1 MKKVI
6 TIQHCKSEQNQMKN
20 VRFYGNKPYKAAVV
34 HGGPGALGA
43 VAAIAHE
50 LSKDF
55 GVVEPLQTRD
65 SISELLIE
73 LDEVITA
80 HCDMPMTLIGHSWGA
95 WLVFIYAAKYPQW
108 VKKIILIGSGPFE
121 VHYVSEIA
129 INRMKHLSDTERVEF
144 DELLKRLNSDKEIEK
159 DGLLKRLGE
168 LVNKSDNYCAFEIGT
183 DKEDC
188 LPVEG
193 DKYSAIWKEAAVL
206 RETGELLG
214 LADKINC
221 PVVAI
226 HGEYDPHPI
235 DGVKLPLQNKV
246 NDFKIYTLSKCGHSP
261 WKEKYAYQ
269 KFYKILRKE
278 LEE

>member
-1 MKKVI
+1 
-6 TIQHCKSEQNQMKN
+6 MKN
-20 VRFYGNKPYKAAVV
+20 VRLYGDKPYKAAVV
-34 HGGPGALGA
+34 HGGPGALGT

-55 GVVEPLQTRD
+55 GVIEPLQTGD
-65 SISELLIE
+65 SIPELLNE

-80 HCDMPMTLIGHSWGA
+80 CCDSPITFIGHSWGA
-95 WLVFIYAAKYPQW
+95 WLVFMYAAKYPQW
-108 VKKIILIGSGPFE
+108 VKKIILVGSCPFE
-121 VHYVSEIA
+121 VQYVSEIA
-129 INRMKHLSDTERVEF
+129 INRMKHLSDIERVEF

-159 DGLLKRLGE
+159 DELLKRLGE
-168 LVNKSDNYCAFEIGT
+168 LVSKSDNYCAFEIST
-183 DKEDC
+183 DKKDC

-246 NDFKIYTLSKCGHSP
+246 NDFKIYTLSKCSHSP

-269 KFYKILRKE
+269 KFYEILRKE